1 RVSKDLRG
9 IDPTPTEVYFFGA
22 SKEPKKRDKL
32 VDLFVKDRE
41 AKKQAD
47 ALSQLQMQNWNLM
60 YGYQGLGWNNG
71 LPMSNTL
78 YLQSGLP
85 GTTFQGL
92 STNTFPGTL
101 GYTHP
106 YGTVFPNAVPSP
118 TLRPINVPESPP
130 VAIGDLKTHFKV
142 VGVKEEEA
150 IGGGSHVVLRL
161 EAVHAVDPSQFNKK
175 YKVALFDKDNT
186 VLTVQDADFGP
197 SLRLEKGEV
206 IRIVCQLSAVG
217 KRPEWKRLVLRP
229 VEAAPDSNKGKN

>member
-1 RVSKDLRG
+1 AVVPGVAAQETKSPPAKEAAAQPAPQADSDEDFIKRVSKDLRG

-32 VDLFVKDRE
+32 VDLFDKDRE

-118 TLRPINVPESPP
+118 T
-130 VAIGDLKTHFKV
+130 
-142 VGVKEEEA
+142 
-150 IGGGSHVVLRL
+150 
-161 EAVHAVDPSQFNKK
+161 
-175 YKVALFDKDNT
+175 
-186 VLTVQDADFGP
+186 
-197 SLRLEKGEV
+197 
-206 IRIVCQLSAVG
+206 
-217 KRPEWKRLVLRP
+217 
-229 VEAAPDSNKGKN
+229 